1 LVATFFAFNGAA
13 AGLVEPATFFACDEA
28 GLDPSSSIFLD
39 FASSLRIFKNIQI
52 IRKIFK

>member
-1 LVATFFAFNGAA
+1 VATFFAFNA
-13 AGLVEPATFFACDEA
+13 AGLVEPASFFACDEA

-39 FASSLRIFKNIQI
+39 FASSLIFKNIQI

>member
-39 FASSLRIFKNIQI
+39 FASSLIFKNI
-52 IRKIFK
+52 